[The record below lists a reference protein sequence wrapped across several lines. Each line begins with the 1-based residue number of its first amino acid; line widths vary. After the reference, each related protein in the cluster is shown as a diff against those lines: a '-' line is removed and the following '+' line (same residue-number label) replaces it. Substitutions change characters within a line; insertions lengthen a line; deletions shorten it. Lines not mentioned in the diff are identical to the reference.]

1 MVKKECLNPN
11 NANMTTTIK
20 KVYSAPQSQ
29 PYTFVAEQLLAS
41 SSEISIKDDIEVD
54 ASTSFSNDKSWDSM
68 SWTDHPTDE

>member
-20 KVYSAPQSQ
+20 KMYSAPESQ
-29 PYTFVAEQLLAS
+29 FYALVTERLLAS
-41 SSEISIKDDIEVD
+41 SPEISIKDDIEVD

-68 SWTDHPTDE
+68 NWTNHPTDE